1 MPFHRETESI
11 GSPLRPVKTWRRV
24 NGCRSSPLGLPR
36 EENARLFHFV
46 IPQSRIC
53 DDLRVLESVNLSHP
67 RSQIRDCFRRGRT
80 LDSRDEANERMRRQH
95 STTIEVFRPRVSWG
109 VRRRANMDIGFVMD
123 QAILSDPE
131 VARENRYDADVA
143 KANHS
148 LRQHFVWQYG
158 FIYLGAYFSINAGT
172 AIQSRSGSMSYSL
185 SGSSDFGD

>member
-1 MPFHRETESI
+1 MA
-11 GSPLRPVKTWRRV
+11 
-24 NGCRSSPLGLPR
+24 PLGAYGAALSFAVPIPIFLP
-36 EENARLFHFV
+36 
-46 IPQSRIC
+46 I
-53 DDLRVLESVNLSHP
+53 LRA
-67 RSQIRDCFRRGRT
+67 D
-80 LDSRDEANERMRRQH
+80 
-95 STTIEVFRPRVSWG
+95 
-109 VRRRANMDIGFVMD
+109 MDIGFVMD

-143 KANHS
+143 KVHHS